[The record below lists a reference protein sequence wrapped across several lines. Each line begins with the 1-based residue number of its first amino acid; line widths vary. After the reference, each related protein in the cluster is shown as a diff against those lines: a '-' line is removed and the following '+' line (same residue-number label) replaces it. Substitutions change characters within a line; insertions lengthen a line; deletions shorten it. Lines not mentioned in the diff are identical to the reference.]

1 MGGVV
6 VVAPCD
12 ASEGGSRFVGGLVND
27 GDAAFGMFAAEFGD
41 EGEVAG
47 TIDVGLDLGSEL
59 WEGKSCGVAG
69 VVVAVGDYV
78 DDDIEKVGSVVAVVE
93 GVGVVWCQWWMGEG
107 SGTCEG
113 ACFEGGDGV
122 REGAG
127 GWAALVHAAFNANE
141 NHAVRGGDVGGGV
154 GEGFCCPFDVTLWGT
169 AVLGERGA

>member
-1 MGGVV
+1 M

-12 ASEGGSRFVGGLVND
+12 AGEGGSRFVGGLVND

-47 TIDVGLDLGSEL
+47 AIDVGLDLGSEL

-93 GVGVVWCQWWMGEG
+93 GVGVVWCQWWMGR
-107 SGTCEG
+107 
-113 ACFEGGDGV
+113 GV
-122 REGAG
+122 ARVKARVLKEATVLEKGQ
-127 GWAALVHAAFNANE
+127 E
-141 NHAVRGGDVGGGV
+141 VG
-154 GEGFCCPFDVTLWGT
+154 PPWRTPHSMRMRT
-169 AVLGERGA
+169 MP